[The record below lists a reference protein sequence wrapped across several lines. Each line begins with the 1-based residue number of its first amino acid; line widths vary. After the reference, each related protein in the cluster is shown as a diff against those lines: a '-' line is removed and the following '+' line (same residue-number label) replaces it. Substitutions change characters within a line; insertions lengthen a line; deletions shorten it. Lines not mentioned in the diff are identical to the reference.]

1 MRVPVFDTPGLPCPP
16 GGEPGWLI
24 RPDGARLRTMIWPQA
39 VAAKPFRGTIVLA
52 SGRTEFIEKY
62 FEVIAQ
68 FLARGF
74 TVATFDWRGQGLS
87 ERMLDDPRKGHV
99 DAYGTFDADLIAFMS
114 EIVEPRC
121 AGPYIGVGHSMGGN
135 LMLRAGHNLPDR
147 FSGIVLSA
155 PMLGLNVGSPFME
168 RLTRGLVA
176 LLSSIGKHGDFAP
189 GSGPAASDEE
199 KFEQNI
205 VTSDPE
211 RFARQQVVVANV
223 PSIGLGGPTV
233 GWVNQA
239 FKSVDEISDAAYLAE
254 ISTPVLLFEAGADK
268 LVRGGSIRHVAEG
281 LPNGQYILVE
291 GAEHEILMEQ
301 DQFQTVFW
309 TAFDAFTDRVLGSV
323 EAPALVN
330 A

>member
-1 MRVPVFDTPGLPCPP
+1 
-16 GGEPGWLI
+16 
-24 RPDGARLRTMIWPQA
+24 MIWP
-39 VAAKPFRGTIVLA
+39 AAFAAAPCRGTIVLA

-62 FEVIAQ
+62 FEVIAR

-74 TVATFDWRGQGLS
+74 AVATFDWRGQGLS

-99 DAYGTFDADLIAFMS
+99 DVYATFDDDFIAFMK
-114 EIVEPRC
+114 EVVEPRC
-121 AGPYIGVGHSMGGN
+121 SGPYVGVGHSMGGN

-168 RLTRGLVA
+168 KLTRGLVA

-199 KFEQNI
+199 QFEQNI
-205 VTSDPE
+205 VTSDPD

-239 FKSVDEISDAAYLAE
+239 FKSVDEISDPAYLAA
-254 ISTPVLLFEAGADK
+254 ISTPVLLFEAGSDK
-268 LVRGGSIRHVAEG
+268 LVRGGSIRHVADG
-281 LPNGQYILVE
+281 LPNGEYVLVE
-291 GAEHEILMEQ
+291 GAEHEILMER

-309 TAFDAFTDRVLGSV
+309 TGFDAFIDRVLKPV
-323 EAPALVN
+323 AEPALAN

>member
-1 MRVPVFDTPGLPCPP
+1 VRVPVFDTPDLPRPP
-16 GGEPGWLI
+16 GGEPGWLF
-24 RPDGARLRTMIWPQA
+24 RPDGARLRTMVWP
-39 VAAKPFRGTIVLA
+39 AASAATPCRGTIVLA

-62 FEVIAQ
+62 FEVIAS

-74 TVATFDWRGQGLS
+74 AVATFDWRGQGLS

-99 DAYGTFDADLIAFMS
+99 DVYATFDEDFIAFMK
-114 EIVEPRC
+114 EVVEPRFS
-121 AGPYIGVGHSMGGN
+121 GPYIGVGHSMGGN
-135 LMLRAGHNLPDR
+135 LMLRAGHNLPDT

-168 RLTRGLVA
+168 RLTRWVVSF
-176 LLSSIGKHGDFAP
+176 LSSIGKQGDFAP
-189 GSGPAASDEE
+189 GSGSAASDDEM
-199 KFEQNI
+199 FENNI

-211 RFARQQVVVANV
+211 RFARQQAVVAAV

-239 FKSVDEISDAAYLAE
+239 FRSVDEIADPEYLAD
-254 ISTPVLLFEAGADK
+254 ITTPVLLFEAGADK

-281 LPNGQYILVE
+281 LPNGEYILVD
-291 GAEHEILMEQ
+291 GSAHEILMEQ
-301 DQFQTVFW
+301 DIYQEVFW
-309 TAFDAFTDRVLGSV
+309 TAFDAFADQVLGPV
-323 EAPALVN
+323 GKEQLVN